1 MYITLEDIT
10 EEPKQEEQPKEQPPQ
25 QPAVSFD
32 SVQRKRQNNIFQCE
46 NCGNTMNK
54 KTSLCSH
61 NCLGKPTKAE
71 KRTNRTASS
80 S

>member
-10 EEPKQEEQPKEQPPQ
+10 EEPKQEEQLKEQPPQ
-25 QPAVSFD
+25 QPAVSCD
-32 SVQRKRQNNIFQCE
+32 SIQRKWQSKIFKCE
-46 NCGNTMNK
+46 SCVKTMNK
-54 KTSLCSH
+54 KTLLFNH

-71 KRTNRTASS
+71 KRTNCTASS